1 VVLLLPIACFVARG
15 QFVEKELVTLY
26 AAGYNHYSLL
36 GTRPFS
42 RGGRDLRLGWGP
54 MNIARADTVFT
65 ASQIQDMLLA
75 MAREV
80 AQRHPQADGLALVGV
95 RTGGAFLS
103 RRLLNVLG
111 QIKGPAAQ
119 HGVIDITLYRDDW
132 TRLHSRPKV
141 GKTEIEFSLDDKVV
155 ILVDDVL
162 FTGRTVRAAMDALID
177 FGRPCRIELAVLID
191 RGHRELPIQPDYV
204 GARLE
209 TTRQEVIDVLLTE
222 SGDAGDAVVKRESD

>member
-1 VVLLLPIACFVARG
+1 
-15 QFVEKELVTLY
+15 
-26 AAGYNHYSLL
+26 
-36 GTRPFS
+36 
-42 RGGRDLRLGWGP
+42 
-54 MNIARADTVFT
+54 
-65 ASQIQDMLLA
+65 MLLA

-80 AQRHPQADGLALVGV
+80 VQRHPKADGLALVGV

-103 RRLLNVLG
+103 NRLLHALG
-111 QIKGPAAQ
+111 QADGPAAQ

-141 GKTEIEFSLDDKVV
+141 GKTEIDFSLDDKVV
-155 ILVDDVL
+155 VLVDDVL

-222 SGDAGDAVVKRESD
+222 EGAASDQVVKRELDQ